1 MHEHERNEGSGEQS
15 GPLFEKQ
22 AELLVIG
29 MIAGGKG
36 KRLPNPSTIRRYGV
50 LYRTI
55 GYCMWIGLKLNDFSR
70 SRPGDVTTMTAPCSF
85 RSGHHYINQ
94 SQSSTAK
101 DNKLWA

>member
-29 MIAGGKG
+29 MIAGGKAAA
-36 KRLPNPSTIRRYGV
+36 KPLYNTEYGV
-50 LYRTI
+50 LYRVT
-55 GYCMWIGLKLNDFSR
+55 GTEYCMWIGLKLNDFSR